1 MKNLMDSYTQRHN
14 GLRRKIK
21 TLDEQIPKKEEELEE
36 LKKVNAGHRGRSK
49 TEDKKRQ
56 KNIEDKKNLI
66 REISKMKAKRR
77 ECKRILK
84 EDKKY
89 IKSISLIF
97 KRKTY
102 KTAMNKFNE
111 LYGKRKDMS
120 EEIKKYIENLKDTL
134 DDALHHTLN
143 ENVPSTNNLIEQY
156 YKITFGRKLK
166 KIFRTDRGVYKRM
179 KANEIRWTKRNVIQR
194 KINLSVD

>member
-1 MKNLMDSYTQRHN
+1 
-14 GLRRKIK
+14 
-21 TLDEQIPKKEEELEE
+21 
-36 LKKVNAGHRGRSK
+36 
-49 TEDKKRQ
+49 
-56 KNIEDKKNLI
+56 
-66 REISKMKAKRR
+66 MKAKRR

-143 ENVPSTNNLIEQY
+143 ENVPSTNNLIEQFF
-156 YKITFGRKLK
+156 KITFARKIK
-166 KIFRTDRGVYKRM
+166 KIYRTKRGAIKRM
-179 KANEIRWTKRNVIQR
+179 KLNQIRWTKRNA
-194 KINLSVD
+194 INKKVVSSVT